1 MLLDIYMYL
10 LYIFTCIL
18 IFTMHFNLLKQKC
31 VIHNLFR
38 YEKLEEKTKAEAIE
52 KERKEKEKGT
62 FTNKE

>member
-1 MLLDIYMYL
+1 MYFDIYNAL
-10 LYIFTCIL
+10 QL
-18 IFTMHFNLLKQKC
+18 IVKTKF

-62 FTNKE
+62 FTNKEREPLLC